1 MEYLDLKAITPMLV
15 QIFFGGV
22 DLEILVYIEDRRKVV
37 GRTLESNMLAYDG
50 PILKILNAAEGQEI
64 RAVMSLSQQIYT
76 DQDKNTDCQT
86 YPNKKHQSY
95 EDCDKEFV
103 SDYIKKKMGIMPFW
117 VTDNLD
123 LVTEQR
129 LVGFHFHRF
138 KYNQ

>member
-1 MEYLDLKAITPMLV
+1 MLV

-64 RAVMSLSQQIYT
+64 RSVMSLSQQIYT

-86 YPNKKHQSY
+86 YPNNNHQSY
-95 EDCDKEFV
+95 KDCDKEFV
-103 SDYIKKKMGIMPFW
+103 SDYIKKKMSIMPFW
-117 VTDNLD
+117 VTEDFD

-129 LVGFHFHRF
+129 LVGFHFYRF